1 MSLQPSKSPSCCL
14 PKPIIIL
21 VIKSCKIHPEGK
33 NIIEQFKSLVTRL
46 TDIKSTLQDGT
57 PSTFVKEIIGLK
69 GKFSMEIIGAYLP
82 FGITTGGKEVFSLL
96 LASKVGEE
104 IM

>member
-1 MSLQPSKSPSCCL
+1 
-14 PKPIIIL
+14 
-21 VIKSCKIHPEGK
+21 
-33 NIIEQFKSLVTRL
+33 VTRL